1 MIELPLIFLGGLLGS
16 AHCVG
21 MCGGF
26 AVMIGAGAR
35 SWRANLARQCVYS
48 GGRIFTYAALGA
60 VVGYAGLR
68 LADQMPSVLNA
79 QALFAIVAGALL
91 IVQGLISAGVLSRP
105 RLTLAGFIGSR
116 RPAMAGVVS
125 MAAVVPCMTGGTMG
139 ALFRAPG
146 LQAAFLA
153 GMLTGFLP
161 CGLVYAYLA
170 LATSAS
176 EPIAGSSIMAAF
188 GLGTVPLMVLTGSGM
203 SLVTPARRQAVLRLA
218 AWCVVVTGL
227 IAVARGAYVLNSS
240 PSAETAASCPLCP

>member
-1 MIELPLIFLGGLLGS
+1 MIELSLIFLGGLLGS

-48 GGRIFTYAALGA
+48 AGRIFTYASLGA

-68 LADQMPSVLNA
+68 LADQMPSVVNA
-79 QALFAIVAGALL
+79 QALFAIVAGVLL
-91 IVQGLISAGVLSRP
+91 VVQGLISAGVLARP
-105 RLTLAGFIGSR
+105 RLALAGLLASR
-116 RPAMAGVVS
+116 QPAVAGGAMAS
-125 MAAVVPCMTGGTMG
+125 AVVPCMAGGTIG
-139 ALFRAPG
+139 TLFRAPG

-170 LATSAS
+170 LATSS
-176 EPIAGSSIMAAF
+176 SQPLAGSSIMAAF
-188 GLGTVPLMVLTGSGM
+188 GLGTIPLMVLTGSGLSM
-203 SLVTPARRQAVLRLA
+203 VSPARRQAVLRLA
-218 AWCVVVTGL
+218 AWCVVATGL
-227 IAVARGAYVLNSS
+227 IALARGTYAINL
-240 PSAETAASCPLCP
+240 PAETAASCPLCP